1 MSAKCQQQTFT
12 QAKLSRVTAPR
23 SFSAAPTHAQMRS
36 SRLAGALAR
45 PPTAPLVPQMWA
57 LASVRTARP
66 CSIALA
72 LFGGH
77 HIDSARYIGHL
88 LAPAFGAFRFF
99 SFMLRDGLG
108 TFKLLSA
115 LLTTILVGRHGLA
128 SINQGDRECHF
139 TAGGNPIS
147 AVMSANVPKMDIGK
161 PATTGRSEKSC

>member
-1 MSAKCQQQTFT
+1 MA
-12 QAKLSRVTAPR
+12 
-23 SFSAAPTHAQMRS
+23 
-36 SRLAGALAR
+36 
-45 PPTAPLVPQMWA
+45 
-57 LASVRTARP
+57 ASVPSLQQPGDSP

-77 HIDSARYIGHL
+77 HIDIARYIGHL

-108 TFKLLSA
+108 TFKFLSA

-147 AVMSANVPKMDIGK
+147 AMMSANVPKTDIGK
-161 PATTGRSEKSC
+161 PATTGRSEKSFLLMCVEMRNTPKA